1 MIKNPFARRS
11 TRNRAFAL
19 VTAVGILLLL
29 ALNVLAAGGT
39 VFSTVYADLTP
50 EGLYTLTPEMIE
62 ACEFLSTLGTDED
75 APVSMKVTF
84 CTDRDYLIENETTR
98 AVYFMALSLARRF
111 PNFTVEAV
119 NAALDPSAVAQ
130 YKTTSLSE
138 IQPTDVI
145 ISYGGRYRIAS
156 AASFWLLDTDGETVI
171 SFYGERKLASLML
184 SLASVTRPVAYFVTG
199 HGETY
204 YDPDAPTSEGSL
216 ATAALYDMLT
226 ECGMTVKTLDLT
238 EVEAV
243 PEDCILLIINDPT
256 SDLVVDESRLD
267 EYSYLSETEKID
279 RYVISRSGA
288 LMVAKDPARHLPV
301 LEDYLREWGVAFT
314 DTIVKDRDNS
324 LADEDGSGTSLIG
337 QYNTDT
343 DSYAYQIYGE
353 FADLLTSPRT
363 IIPASG
369 AITNAYGDAKTIIEA
384 GAPNTER
391 TFVKFMASSEQA
403 NEYAIAA
410 DGSYTDRP
418 AGEEG
423 ARTLATLSVRSYL
436 DPDLADTYYSYVF
449 CAASGQFFSNDVLGN
464 AAYANYDVFSALVRN
479 ITRSETYASSSLGD
493 TVGKDKTNYLGKL
506 LVSTTMSETD
516 SKVYSDDGR
525 QVVKINYGLTTG
537 ATTAITVVACLIPL
551 AIGVAGVVVYLR
563 RKYR

>member
-1 MIKNPFARRS
+1 MIKNPFAGRS
-11 TRNRAFAL
+11 VRNRAFAL
-19 VTAVGILLLL
+19 LTVVGILLLL

-62 ACEFLSTLGTDED
+62 ACEFLSTLGTDD
-75 APVSMKVTF
+75 GLPVGMKVTF
-84 CTDRDYLIENETTR
+84 CTDRDYLIESESTR
-98 AVYFMALSLARRF
+98 AVYYMALSLARRF
-111 PNFTVEAV
+111 PNFTVETV
-119 NAALDPSAVAQ
+119 NVALDPSAVAQ

-145 ISYGGRYRIAS
+145 VSYGGRYRITGAD
-156 AASFWLLDTDGETVI
+156 SFWLTNQDG
-171 SFYGERKLASLML
+171 SKAAFYGERKLASLML

-204 YDPDAPTSEGSL
+204 YDPAAPTAEGSL
-216 ATAALYDMLT
+216 ATAALYDLLT
-226 ECGMTVKTLDLT
+226 ECGMTVKTLDLSA
-238 EVEAV
+238 VEAV

-256 SDLVVDESRLD
+256 SDFVVDASRLD
-267 EYSYLSETEKID
+267 EYAYLSETEKVD
-279 RYVISRSGA
+279 RYVIARSGA

-301 LEDYLREWGVAFT
+301 LEDYLKEWGIGFT
-314 DTIVKDRDNS
+314 GTVVKDRENS
-324 LADEDGSGTSLIG
+324 IVDADGSGTGLIG
-337 QYNTDT
+337 SYNTDT

-363 IIPASG
+363 VIPASG

-391 TFVKFMASSEQA
+391 TFVEFMASSDKA

-423 ARTLATLSVRSYL
+423 ARTLAALSVRTYL

-464 AAYANYDVFSALVRN
+464 SSYANYDVFSALVRN
-479 ITRSETYASSSLGD
+479 ISRTEDYASSALGD
-493 TVGKDKTNYLGKL
+493 TVGKDKTNYFGKL
-506 LVSTTMSETD
+506 LVSTAMSQTE
-516 SKVYSDDGR
+516 SKVYSSDR
-525 QVVKINYGLTTG
+525 TQVVKINHGLTAA
-537 ATTAITVVACLIPL
+537 ATTTITVIVCLIPL
-551 AIGVAGVVVYLR
+551 AIAVAGVIVHLK